1 MEEGDWR
8 RHLSLTC
15 AAYMYASGSG
25 RPRSTSSAVIT
36 AWKNFDRS
44 NASSASCGRSRG
56 RRERETQRESVLKR
70 RAEAESE
77 PGGYI

>member
-56 RRERETQRESVLKR
+56 RRERETVSDG
-70 RAEAESE
+70 ESE
-77 PGGYI
+77 RRRERAF